1 MTTLSR
7 PLAAMFMAAS
17 ILATSGAPASA
28 QQSKSRLSEITKSG
42 KLRVCALTDYYAI
55 SVRNPQTGKLVGID
69 ADMAAELAQSLGAEL
84 QIVET
89 SFANFTADLQ
99 SNKCDIAMSGFGATL
114 KRAQAVEFSKP
125 YLITGIMAVARKGGK
140 ITNWEDI
147 DQLGNR
153 VGVLLGS
160 YIEPFIKSYFKQAA
174 VVAVQPPASREGELM
189 ARRADA
195 VIADFPTALK
205 VQETFDWATIVSPPD
220 RLVTTPFAY
229 AVYPGDQIWLN
240 YVNLFVDTI
249 KVNGALARSADAHHL
264 KSILAP

>member
-1 MTTLSR
+1 MKISR
-7 PLAAMFMAAS
+7 PLAALLMTSSVLAA
-17 ILATSGAPASA
+17 LTVPASA
-28 QQSKSRLSEITKSG
+28 QQVKSRLFDITKNA

-55 SVRNPQTGKLVGID
+55 SVREPQTGKIVGLD

-84 QIVET
+84 EIVET
-89 SFANFTADLQ
+89 TFANFTANLQ

-140 ITNWEDI
+140 ITKWDDI
-147 DQLGNR
+147 DQPGNR
-153 VGVLLGS
+153 VAVLLGS
-160 YIEPFIKSYFKQAA
+160 YIEPFIKSYFKKAT
-174 VVAVQPPASREGELM
+174 VVSVQPPASREGELM

-220 RLVTTPFAY
+220 KLVATPFAY

-249 KVNGALARSADAHHL
+249 KRNGALEKAAEAHHL
-264 KSILAP
+264 QSILAP